1 MKSIKISKDKYLDYY
16 NSYVQE
22 KFKKL
27 KYKSGFNA
35 FISQYDEKKEKLNII
50 ANGIHNAAT
59 ENFYAILKSLFT
71 NTSNN
76 LTYSSSGGGICAFN
90 YVSPNFSYEIAS
102 TGGVSV
108 NNVLSITDNNGV
120 NYSTSNFTS
129 VIANPTNLTL
139 SLLIPANSFTGS
151 SISSIVLNITAVETV
166 EYTINISNITPPTNT
181 INPALATTINL
192 VFSDML

>member
-1 MKSIKISKDKYLDYY
+1 MKSIKVSKDKYLDYY

-35 FISQYDEKKEKLNII
+35 FISQYDDKKEQLNII
-50 ANGIHNAAT
+50 ANGIHNAAGQ
-59 ENFYAILKSLFT
+59 NFYIILKSLFT

-76 LTYSSSGGGICAFN
+76 LVDTGTTDTIEFTYSSSRFYFYDSTSAS
-90 YVSPNFSYEIAS
+90 VASLVPN
-102 TGGVSV
+102 V
-108 NNVLSITDNNGV
+108 SITDNNGV
-120 NYSTSNFTS
+120 KYTTSNITS
-129 VIANPTNLTL
+129 AIANPTNLTL
-139 SLLIPANSFTGS
+139 SILIPANSFTGS
-151 SISSIVLNITAVETV
+151 SISSITLYSNAGAITIT
-166 EYTINISNITPPTNT
+166 YSNITPPTNT

>member
-1 MKSIKISKDKYLDYY
+1 MKSIKISKDKYLNYY

-59 ENFYAILKSLFT
+59 QNFYLILYEIF
-71 NTSNN
+71 SNATKTELN
-76 LTYSSSGGGICAFN
+76 DNLSYLTYIE
-90 YVSPNFSYEIAS
+90 YTSPNYYFYSNGAAS
-102 TGGVSV
+102 SVSLTTY
-108 NNVLSITDNNGV
+108 LSVTDNNGIV
-120 NYSTSNFTS
+120 YNSNGFTS
-129 VIANPTNLTL
+129 IIANSTNLTL
-139 SLLIPANSFTGS
+139 SLLIPANTFTGS
-151 SISSIVLNITAVETV
+151 SISSMSLNMSGNDMNITL
-166 EYTINISNITPPTNT
+166 SNITPPTNT